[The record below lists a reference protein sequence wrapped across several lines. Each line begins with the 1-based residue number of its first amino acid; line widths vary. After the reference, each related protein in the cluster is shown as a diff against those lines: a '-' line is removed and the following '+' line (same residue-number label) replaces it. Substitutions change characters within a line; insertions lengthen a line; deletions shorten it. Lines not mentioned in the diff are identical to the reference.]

1 MAGLSPYEG
10 IPIVVVVAFAVG
22 VAIYWIA
29 VDRVIGRPILMSLL
43 ATFACNMILIGIG
56 TALWTTSPYNIPV
69 SLPGI
74 SWQGYTFTGTH
85 MMAAVFAGLIAGLL
99 YLFLN
104 HARYGKAIRAV
115 ASNREAA
122 ELSGIP
128 TKQVLA
134 VTFGLGV
141 ALACAAG
148 ALIATLFPFTV
159 LSGSNYQLKSFVVT
173 VLGGLG
179 NPAGALAGRHRARP
193 GRGTGDAVHAGE
205 LDADHR
211 VRAVR
216 RRAGGVSARHFR
228 AVARLTHSRRS
239 GPRRMTVSADIGTT
253 RTRPAQDRRL
263 AAPRRLFPGLIIL
276 LGLLF
281 AIVPYWSDDVGL
293 RESFLLAAVYITL
306 ASNLNVMIGY
316 TGYINFGNIVFFG
329 LGGYICVDLVTRLAL
344 AAGGGGAGGR
354 RRGQPAGA
362 GVRLRHPA
370 PARRV
375 LRARHHRGQ
384 RGGAPV
390 RRQFRAVG
398 RRHRHLSLVRCL

>member
-1 MAGLSPYEG
+1 M
-10 IPIVVVVAFAVG
+10 PIVVVVAFAVG
-22 VAIYWIA
+22 VVIYWIA

-85 MMAAVFAGLIAGLL
+85 MMAAAIAGLIAGLL

-134 VTFGLGV
+134 LTFGLGV

-179 NPAGALAGRHRARP
+179 NPAGAL
-193 GRGTGDAVHAGE
+193 
-205 LDADHR
+205 L
-211 VRAVR
+211 
-216 RRAGGVSARHFR
+216 GGIA
-228 AVARLTHSRRS
+228 L
-239 GPRRMTVSADIGTT
+239 
-253 RTRPAQDRRL
+253 
-263 AAPRRLFPGLIIL
+263 GLIE
-276 LGLLF
+276 GLATPFMPVSWTPIIEFALF
-281 AIVPYWSDDVGL
+281 VIV
-293 RESFLLAAVYITL
+293 
-306 ASNLNVMIGY
+306 
-316 TGYINFGNIVFFG
+316 
-329 LGGYICVDLVTRLAL
+329 LVAFPRGIFAL
-344 AAGGGGAGGR
+344 S
-354 RRGQPAGA
+354 
-362 GVRLRHPA
+362 
-370 PARRV
+370 
-375 LRARHHRGQ
+375 RA
-384 RGGAPV
+384 
-390 RRQFRAVG
+390 
-398 RRHRHLSLVRCL
+398 